1 MTADFFR
8 LLSESIKI
16 GANVLPVA
24 KPKFDDLL
32 ND

>member
-1 MTADFFR
+1 

-24 KPKFDDLL
+24 KPKFDDWL